1 MKGVVE
7 MEFSKSYL
15 DQLLDKVNTGE
26 EVDITGLFPTGSDVL
41 TFKDGPAGKPDIC
54 TTKVTLNKRKSRV
67 GPITIFNIYENG
79 QLVISEFY
87 YKDQQKDLLKSLYKW
102 LTI

>member
-1 MKGVVE
+1 MKT
-7 MEFSKSYL
+7 L
-15 DQLLDKVNTGE
+15 E
-26 EVDITGLFPTGSDVL
+26 EVVTGLKINHEADITGLFPTGSDVL

-87 YKDQQKDLLKSLYKW
+87 YEDQQKDLLKSLHKW

>member
-1 MKGVVE
+1 MKT
-7 MEFSKSYL
+7 L
-15 DQLLDKVNTGE
+15 E
-26 EVDITGLFPTGSDVL
+26 EVVTGLEVNQETDITGLFPVGSDVL
-41 TFKDGPAGKPDIC
+41 TYKDGPTGKPDIC
-54 TTKVTLNKRKSRV
+54 TTKVTLNKKKSHI

-87 YKDQQKDLLKSLYKW
+87 YEDQQKDLLKSLYKW